1 VERNSFTGVRK
12 IVIRT
17 NSWLYTGGNSVRS
30 MKRYAFDE
38 LTASHSRRE
47 TKSIPSSFFQANS
60 LALDVKTPR
69 FRQDRKE
76 VY

>member
-1 VERNSFTGVRK
+1 
-12 IVIRT
+12 
-17 NSWLYTGGNSVRS
+17 